1 MPVQLLLVCAALTL
15 SVSGIPF
22 ARRYIVCVGYTVFAA
37 VICPRWVYRI
47 MCNSSAVDFDRA
59 LFCLAERADLESGF
73 AGVLISAV

>member
-1 MPVQLLLVCAALTL
+1 MNAG
-15 SVSGIPF
+15 SVTVSLRGINP
-22 ARRYIVCVGYTVFAA
+22 VCVGYTVFAA

-73 AGVLISAV
+73 AAVLISAV